1 MTQPAAA
8 ETTAYPF
15 VRIVQQPDPNDP
27 TGFQLDVKAGNGI
40 DSTDHL
46 VTLLLLVVEN
56 ITGVSPDLY
65 AKEIDIARRVAR
77 GGPLFPADLDHDED

>member
-1 MTQPAAA
+1 MTT
-8 ETTAYPF
+8 EHPF
-15 VRIVQQPDPNDP
+15 IHIEQTPDPDDP
-27 TGFQLDVKAGNGI
+27 TGFHLNVKAGNGI

-65 AKEIDIARRVAR
+65 AKEIDIVRRVAR
-77 GGPLFPADLDHDED
+77 GGPLFPAALDHEEG